1 MDQNSKFVFAL
12 IIFAIIT
19 GWIYILF
26 VPSHNTKNNL
36 ELNSNYYPGIT
47 EESINKSNK

>member
-26 VPSHNTKNNL
+26 VPSYNTKNNL

-47 EESINKSNK
+47 QEDGR